1 MTKQKEY
8 LDYLRNRKY
17 DEWFP
22 FELISKRLVILS
34 EFCTVINNHPE
45 ELSPALQAII
55 KKWGIKPSESL
66 MDYFLLDIRNF
77 YWVAFKKFKK
87 TIEYPKSSEIVID
100 FRNKIISHL
109 TVDNPKELI
118 EWYEKVNEFGFDK
131 IISEYEEF
139 REYIR
144 MKIMGTLPTS

>member
-8 LDYLRNRKY
+8 LDYLRNREH

-34 EFCTVINNHPE
+34 EFYTVINNHPE

-66 MDYFLLDIRNF
+66 MDYFLLDLRNF

-109 TVDNPKELI
+109 TVDNPRELI

-131 IISEYEEF
+131 IYSDYEEF
-139 REYIR
+139 KEYIR
-144 MKIMGTLPTS
+144 MKIVKND